1 MFYRNTEPMVRE
13 RFVKSVKRG
22 VGELRINKATTSP
35 ISGLIENAVIEVT
48 SSYCYSVKKLLGVI
62 T

>member
-1 MFYRNTEPMVRE
+1 MVRE